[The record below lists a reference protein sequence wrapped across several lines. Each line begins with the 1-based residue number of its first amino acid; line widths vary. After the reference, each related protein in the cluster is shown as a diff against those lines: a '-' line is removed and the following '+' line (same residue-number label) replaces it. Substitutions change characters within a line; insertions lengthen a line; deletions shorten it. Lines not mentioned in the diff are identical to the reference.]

1 MDELKPW
8 ACVNGHIMGQVK
20 RNRSGVRQLLL
31 YRHAV
36 DLDAEKPENVD
47 LIGHLEGTMFDIRC
61 DLCGAVRT
69 WQIGKEAVEKPRET
83 YVPE

>member
-8 ACVNGHIMGQVK
+8 ACANGHIMGQVK
-20 RNRSGVRQLLL
+20 RNGSGVRQLLL

-36 DLDAEKPENVD
+36 DPNAETPENVD
-47 LIGHLEGTMFDIRC
+47 LIGRLEGTVFDIRC
-61 DLCGAVRT
+61 DLCGAVRS
-69 WQIGKEAVEKPRET
+69 WQMGREAVEKVRD